1 MIVVDASAL
10 AAFILQE
17 PGWESLASYLKHCCS
32 VDHVVKEVA
41 NAVWRAV
48 RRRLISVEDA
58 VRKVELMLKLVDTNV
73 VLFNELNLLGRAF
86 EISLSHGITVYDALY
101 IALAEREGSLLSLDS
116 RQREVAKQLGVEL
129 VEVEV

>member
-1 MIVVDASAL
+1 VIVVDASAL

-48 RRRLISVEDA
+48 RRGLISAEDGR
-58 VRKVELMLKLVDTNV
+58 RKVELMLRLINGNV
-73 VLFNELNLLGRAF
+73 VLFSELELLSRAL
-86 EISLSHGITVYDALY
+86 EISLSRGVTVYDALY
-101 IALAEREGSLLSLDS
+101 IALAEKMGPLLSLDS
-116 RQREVAKQLGVEL
+116 RQREAAKQLGVEL
-129 VEVEV
+129 VEV